1 MLHTVIDNT
10 IVDIF
15 FFYKILYRTTGSDT
29 IDRSQMVVMPI
40 FNTFL
45 GVDILAKCRF
55 QISTFQVMSC
65 QCISCKY
72 CIYVAVCH
80 QLGKSI
86 SGITVKAERRSHDP
100 YYIAMLFFMM

>member
-40 FNTFL
+40 FNTFPW
-45 GVDILAKCRF
+45 V
-55 QISTFQVMSC
+55 
-65 QCISCKY
+65 
-72 CIYVAVCH
+72 
-80 QLGKSI
+80 
-86 SGITVKAERRSHDP
+86 
-100 YYIAMLFFMM
+100 